1 MERKSIGSFIAALRR
16 ANGMTQQE
24 LADRLNVSNKAVSR
38 WERDE
43 TMPDLTLIPCI
54 AEIFGV
60 TCDEILRGEPAS
72 VYTPVR
78 RPEPDQGGTAPQAQ
92 ERGERR
98 GAALLERTATRLR
111 TSAIISLALIALG
124 VVLMF
129 LVGSFFQGGITVIG
143 VLVMLI
149 FDIAAAVMA
158 TLSALRV
165 REIRR
170 AAAAESCNTD
180 AERLVNSASRWSFS
194 VFASLFIVLWLTV
207 TAGFLPKE
215 IYFMNVSERAGGSE
229 VTVYD
234 PSVVNMP
241 EGAGGSVM
249 TVYDPSAMN
258 LLLLSLCPVPFLY
271 ICYEPYMRLL
281 TGAGRTYEA
290 GRAAR
295 RMRAVDAALILLTAV
310 MLVCSEILYMFPA
323 AYVISRVLVWSVL
336 APLAASLAVPIIYA
350 ARTRTAPSVL
360 ECVSMIGIVAGA
372 FVTALSVSGATV
384 NSAPAVRFSGTTF
397 LIGAFLIL
405 VFIAARRLLLS
416 KIKIKDSADA

>member
-1 MERKSIGSFIAALRR
+1 MDSESTRGHAKTDFPPHFLTFRDNSFIAALRR

-60 TCDEILRGEPAS
+60 TCDEILRGEPAA

-78 RPEPDQGGTAPQAQ
+78 RPEPEQGGTAPRAQ

-129 LVGSFFQGGITVIG
+129 LVGSLFQGGITVIG

-158 TLSALRV
+158 MLSALRV

-170 AAAAESCNTD
+170 AAAEAGDTD
-180 AERLVNSASRWSFS
+180 VERLVKSAARWSFS
-194 VFASLFIVLWLTV
+194 VFASLFLVLWLTV
-207 TAGFLPKE
+207 TAGFLPTE

-234 PSVVNMP
+234 PSAVNF
-241 EGAGGSVM
+241 
-249 TVYDPSAMN
+249 
-258 LLLLSLCPVPFLY
+258 LLLSLCPVPLLY

-281 TGAGRTYEA
+281 TGARRTYEA
-290 GRAAR
+290 GREAR
-295 RMRAVDAALILLTAV
+295 RMRAVDAVLILLTAA
-310 MLVCSEILYMFPA
+310 MLVSSDILYMFPA
-323 AYVISRVLVWSVL
+323 AYVFSRVLVWSAL

-350 ARTRTAPSVL
+350 ARTRTAPSVF

-384 NSAPAVRFSGTTF
+384 NGAPTVRFSGTTF
-397 LIGAFLIL
+397 LVGVLVILI
-405 VFIAARRLLLS
+405 FIAARRLLLS